1 MKIIE
6 KNPFED
12 SAIMYGIIE
21 GPYIGSCAQLTTL
34 IPTGVA
40 LYCVAWAILY

>member
-12 SAIMYGIIE
+12 SAMCGIIE
-21 GPYIGSCAQLTTL
+21 GPYIGDCAQLTTL